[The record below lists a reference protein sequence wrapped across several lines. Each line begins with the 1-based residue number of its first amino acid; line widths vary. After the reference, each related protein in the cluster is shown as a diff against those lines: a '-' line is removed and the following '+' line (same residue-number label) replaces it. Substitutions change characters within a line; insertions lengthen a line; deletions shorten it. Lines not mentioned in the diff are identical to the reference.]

1 MKLIEDHPII
11 ENVEYNINLQILHN
25 MRRTRT
31 DDYINIER
39 ATDLEWVVFDK
50 RYLKRA
56 NKKKATRRN
65 RRYKNNL
72 MNYLVKKI
80 N

>member
-1 MKLIEDHPII
+1 MQII
-11 ENVEYNINLQILHN
+11 NIKVKYGIFIAYDIIVLYT

-39 ATDLEWVVFDK
+39 ATDLEWVVYDK
-50 RYLKRA
+50 RHLKRA

-72 MNYLVKKI
+72 LNYLTKKI

>member
-1 MKLIEDHPII
+1 
-11 ENVEYNINLQILHN
+11 
-25 MRRTRT
+25 MRRTST

-39 ATDLEWVVFDK
+39 ATDLEWVVYDK
-50 RYLKRA
+50 RHLKRA
-56 NKKKATRRN
+56 NKKKVKRRN

-72 MNYLVKKI
+72 MNHLVKKI

>member
-1 MKLIEDHPII
+1 MK
-11 ENVEYNINLQILHN
+11 
-25 MRRTRT
+25 RTYT
-31 DDYINIER
+31 DDYINIDR

-72 MNYLVKKI
+72 LYHLTKKQIKITNLNANYFS
-80 N
+80 

>member
-1 MKLIEDHPII
+1 
-11 ENVEYNINLQILHN
+11 

-39 ATDLEWVVFDK
+39 ATDLEWVIFDK
-50 RYLKRA
+50 RHLKRA

-72 MNYLVKKI
+72 LNYLTKKI

>member
-1 MKLIEDHPII
+1 MQII
-11 ENVEYNINLQILHN
+11 NIKVKYGTFVVYDIIVLYT

-50 RYLKRA
+50 RHLKRA

-72 MNYLVKKI
+72 LNYLTKKI

>member
-1 MKLIEDHPII
+1 MQII
-11 ENVEYNINLQILHN
+11 NIKVKYGIFIVYDIIVLYT

-39 ATDLEWVVFDK
+39 ATDLEWVVYDK
-50 RYLKRA
+50 RHLKRA

-72 MNYLVKKI
+72 LNYLTKKI

>member
-1 MKLIEDHPII
+1 MQII
-11 ENVEYNINLQILHN
+11 NIKVKYGIFIVYDIIVLYT

-50 RYLKRA
+50 RHLKRA

-72 MNYLVKKI
+72 LNYLTKKI

>member
-1 MKLIEDHPII
+1 
-11 ENVEYNINLQILHN
+11 LQIIHIKVKYGTFIVYDLIVLYT

-50 RYLKRA
+50 RHLKRA

-72 MNYLVKKI
+72 LNYLAKKI

>member
-1 MKLIEDHPII
+1 MK
-11 ENVEYNINLQILHN
+11 
-25 MRRTRT
+25 RTYA

-50 RYLKRA
+50 RYSKRV

-72 MNYLVKKI
+72 LNHLTKKI

>member
-1 MKLIEDHPII
+1 MQII
-11 ENVEYNINLQILHN
+11 NIKVKYGTFIVYDITVLYT

-50 RYLKRA
+50 RHLKRA

-72 MNYLVKKI
+72 LNYLTKKI

>member
-1 MKLIEDHPII
+1 MQII
-11 ENVEYNINLQILHN
+11 NIKVKYGTFIVCDIIVLYT

-50 RYLKRA
+50 RHLKRA

-72 MNYLVKKI
+72 LNYLTKKI

>member
-1 MKLIEDHPII
+1 MQII
-11 ENVEYNINLQILHN
+11 NIKVKYGTFIVYDIIVLYT

-50 RYLKRA
+50 RHLKRA

-72 MNYLVKKI
+72 LNYLAKKI

>member
-1 MKLIEDHPII
+1 MEHLLII
-11 ENVEYNINLQILHN
+11 LKFLHN

-50 RYLKRA
+50 RHLKRA

-72 MNYLVKKI
+72 MNHLVKK
-80 N
+80 

>member
-1 MKLIEDHPII
+1 MQII
-11 ENVEYNINLQILHN
+11 NIKVKYGTFIVYDIIVLYT

-50 RYLKRA
+50 RHLKRA

-72 MNYLVKKI
+72 LNYLTKKI

>member
-1 MKLIEDHPII
+1 MK
-11 ENVEYNINLQILHN
+11 
-25 MRRTRT
+25 RTRT

-39 ATDLEWVVFDK
+39 ETDLEWVVFAK
-50 RYLKRA
+50 RHLKRA
-56 NKKKATRRN
+56 NKKKDTRRN

-72 MNYLVKKI
+72 MNHLVKKI

>member
-1 MKLIEDHPII
+1 MQII
-11 ENVEYNINLQILHN
+11 HIKVKYGTFIVYDIIVLYT

-50 RYLKRA
+50 RHLKRA

-72 MNYLVKKI
+72 LNYLAKKI

>member
-1 MKLIEDHPII
+1 
-11 ENVEYNINLQILHN
+11 

-50 RYLKRA
+50 RHLKRA
-56 NKKKATRRN
+56 NKKKAKRRN

-72 MNYLVKKI
+72 MNHLVKKI

>member
-1 MKLIEDHPII
+1 MEHLLII
-11 ENVEYNINLQILHN
+11 YNFLHN

-50 RYLKRA
+50 RHLKRA
-56 NKKKATRRN
+56 NKKKASRRN

-72 MNYLVKKI
+72 MNHLVKKI

>member
-1 MKLIEDHPII
+1 MQIIHIKVKYGTFIVYDLI
-11 ENVEYNINLQILHN
+11 VLYT

-50 RYLKRA
+50 RHLKRA

-72 MNYLVKKI
+72 LNYLAKKI